1 MDVLIAVGVA
11 VIICRLHGTSQIDTS
26 GSESVTGQHQHL
38 SHNPCDLA
46 ISFAL

>member
-11 VIICRLHGTSQIDTS
+11 VIICCLHGTSQIDTS